1 MDLRALV
8 AGVCAGVVV
17 GMTGSGGGAL
27 LTPLLILVLGADAK
41 TAVASDLLASL
52 VMRPVAGLGHL
63 CGGRVAWP
71 VVGWLAAGS
80 LPAALVAGWAAQLLP
95 AGVSA
100 SVLQP
105 AVGATL
111 LVSGAV
117 ALLTRARRR
126 AAATPRRVGAPLGVR
141 RGATLALG
149 ALGGAAVGFT
159 SVGAGTLVLVVL
171 AVLYPELAPAELVG
185 TDVVHAVPLAGAATL
200 GHLAGGGVHL
210 GLSGAVAL
218 GGALGAAVGSRLAG
232 VVSARA
238 LGGAVA
244 LLLVLSGAA
253 LLGPIPAALVS
264 APVVVLGA
272 WRAVRPRHAGGAAP
286 AGGAR
291 EAVGASVP

>member
-8 AGVCAGVVV
+8 AGVCVGVVV
-17 GMTGSGGGAL
+17 AMTGSGGGAL

-41 TAVASDLLASL
+41 SAVASDLLASL

-63 CGGRVAWP
+63 RRRRVAWP

-80 LPAALVAGWAAQLLP
+80 LPAALAAGWAAQLLP

-105 AVGATL
+105 AIGATL

-117 ALLTRARRR
+117 AFLVRARPREC
-126 AAATPRRVGAPLGVR
+126 ATSRRVGAPPGVR

-149 ALGGAAVGFT
+149 VLGGAAVGFT
-159 SVGAGTLVLVVL
+159 SVGSGTLVLVVL

-185 TDVVHAVPLAGAATL
+185 TDLVHAVPLVGAASI
-200 GHLAGGGVHL
+200 GHLVGGGVHL
-210 GLSGAVAL
+210 GLTGAVAL
-218 GGALGAAVGSRLAG
+218 GGALGAAVGSHLAG
-232 VVSARA
+232 AVSARA

-244 LLLVLSGAA
+244 LVLVASGAA
-253 LLGPIPAALVS
+253 LLGPIPAALVG
-264 APVVVLGA
+264 APVALLCA
-272 WRAVRPRHAGGAAP
+272 WRAGRTRRAGAAP
-286 AGGAR
+286 PAVR
-291 EAVGASVP
+291 EAVGARVS